1 MFEVLTFGTHDDTF
15 LIKTNLIIKKEIKQD
30 FFCHCKEDKKFPDT
44 SLFSS
49 YWAMKCYPGKQGPL
63 ITKDALQFQK
73 SMLYNSPNVFLI
85 EGNVK
90 ENISNML
97 LLLYIGD
104 QLLNIYSRTLS
115 AHKDFQN

>member
-1 MFEVLTFGTHDDTF
+1 
-15 LIKTNLIIKKEIKQD
+15 
-30 FFCHCKEDKKFPDT
+30 
-44 SLFSS
+44 
-49 YWAMKCYPGKQGPL
+49 MKCYPGKQGPL

-104 QLLNIYSRTLS
+104 QLLNVYSRTLS
-115 AHKDFQN
+115 SQRFSELSKSFMLRFRLRECILRHFH